1 MVGPPEFR
9 GSYCAGG
16 VALSR
21 PKQMFEFESLFLC
34 ANRRHSSRQRWHQS
48 SIAFMIPPMKCTTPS
63 AGAPVGPAVPAPVQQ
78 RTQWSVVRH
87 IATHGARATRRGCCR
102 AARSTRRGCCRAAL
116 LHAYASP
123 RSVRPKSPRMRIRTR
138 EIDQTAESLDR
149 QRRLAARARLM
160 RSYRC
165 ALRVVRHTVDR
176 MMQAYRR
183 SGRNNRCVL

>member
-21 PKQMFEFESLFLC
+21 PKQMFEFESLFSC

-78 RTQWSVVRH
+78 RTQWSVTLRH
-87 IATHGARATRRGCCR
+87 CERNPWSTFHAAWRLPCSIVACLRFAAQCQAQEPMQCNANTYARN
-102 AARSTRRGCCRAAL
+102 
-116 LHAYASP
+116 
-123 RSVRPKSPRMRIRTR
+123 RPNGRVTVDGP
-138 EIDQTAESLDR
+138 L
-149 QRRLAARARLM
+149 RLAARARLM

-183 SGRNNRCVL
+183 SGRNNRCML

>member
-1 MVGPPEFR
+1 MPDNLGTCGEKLKKMVGPPEFR

-87 IATHGARATRRGCCR
+87 IATPTHG
-102 AARSTRRGCCRAAL
+102 ARSTRRGCCRAAL

-123 RSVRPKSPRMRIRTR
+123 RSVRPKSPCNAMRIRTR
-138 EIDQTAESLDR
+138 EIDQTAESLWT
-149 QRRLAARARLM
+149 ASAGW
-160 RSYRC
+160 
-165 ALRVVRHTVDR
+165 RHVQD
-176 MMQAYRR
+176 
-183 SGRNNRCVL
+183 